1 MCFVRGGTGGCPI
14 SELKLHKTPN
24 SVTYYDHRCGSYQNE
39 NPKYTNAGIIA
50 LTLHKMMTMVIL
62 TTIQVVLRRHLK
74 WKVKLSVKS
83 SKTNG
88 SKEIGKKWLLKKKRC
103 HSKIVVDLYF

>member
-39 NPKYTNAGIIA
+39 NPKYTNAGITM
-50 LTLHKMMTMVIL
+50 LTLHKMMMMVMMAML
-62 TTIQVVLRRHLK
+62 TPVQVVLGRHLK

-83 SKTNG
+83 SKTN
-88 SKEIGKKWLLKKKRC
+88 STSLV
-103 HSKIVVDLYF
+103 KIIF

>member
-39 NPKYTNAGIIA
+39 NPKYTNAGITL
-50 LTLHKMMTMVIL
+50 LTLHKKMKMVMMAML
-62 TTIQVVLRRHLK
+62 TPIWIVLRRHLK
-74 WKVKLSVKS
+74 WQVKWQVKS

-88 SKEIGKKWLLKKKRC
+88 SAKIGKEM
-103 HSKIVVDLYF
+103 V